1 MMLNTFR
8 NAHGHG
14 CRYGLSCHLFDQG
27 LLSSRVY
34 SMCVGPCGVTCELC
48 NVCYP
53 ISELIC
59 LYLYFYV
66 ALIYIKC
73 FYCLQKKIREESVLI

>member
-8 NAHGHG
+8 NAHG
-14 CRYGLSCHLFDQG
+14 CRYGLSCHLFDQV
-27 LLSSRVY
+27 LLFSRVY
-34 SMCVGPCGVTCELC
+34 SSMCFGPCGVTCELC

-66 ALIYIKC
+66 ADRK
-73 FYCLQKKIREESVLI
+73 SVV